1 MKDTT
6 RVGRESLCNPKKAW
20 PRWPRRSSVG
30 RRGPVPGEPDNL
42 SPRRA
47 RPSFRPQQ
55 VGQLEEL
62 RSGLHK
68 DEEARYWQANLL
80 FERVSAQAG
89 HPCIAWAVGVGASS
103 ELRPKGF

>member
-1 MKDTT
+1 MQSEKS
-6 RVGRESLCNPKKAW
+6 VAEMAEEVLCRQA
-20 PRWPRRSSVG
+20 
-30 RRGPVPGEPDNL
+30 
-42 SPRRA
+42 RA
-47 RPSFRPQQ
+47 RARRTGQSLAAARAAVIQTPA
-55 VGQLEEL
+55 GWQLEEL